1 MLIVVSAS
9 PFGFGSFDINLII
22 RALLTAPN
30 RRCVSDGPAH
40 ATCTLSPAQMTYP
53 INDRPL
59 A

>member
-1 MLIVVSAS
+1 MPLDAVAVVQLA
-9 PFGFGSFDINLII
+9 PTR
-22 RALLTAPN
+22 RAWE
-30 RRCVSDGPAH
+30 RDGPGH